1 MKNPNSVLTVFPL
14 GRSLELEKD
23 KDKEENQENAISEVL
38 NRLVLL
44 ERHNQQI
51 HQRLDQLTNL
61 LMEDNEQQIEKKLN
75 ESTLDPL

>member
-23 KDKEENQENAISEVL
+23 KDKEENQENVMSELL
-38 NRLVLL
+38 NRLAML
-44 ERHNQQI
+44 ERHNEQV

-75 ESTLDPL
+75 ESTLD